1 VTDAAT
7 EAPPPPAKSE
17 RERII
22 DAFMV
27 LLGEASTETI
37 GLGQIAARADVS
49 LAGLRQHFGG
59 KLAILAAYMKEIDR
73 AVLGG
78 IASDMAAE
86 PPRERL
92 FDVLMRRLDVLAPNK
107 AAVRSL
113 RRSAAR
119 NPGLAVALNGLSARS
134 AQWMLT
140 AADIPATGPLGA
152 LRAQGLAVLFAGV
165 VGTWLN
171 DDDPGLAR
179 TMSALDR
186 ALSRGATFAGLL
198 DNLESIRQ
206 RLCRARPRRR
216 DPKDGTVAA

>member
-1 VTDAAT
+1 MTDAAT
-7 EAPPPPAKSE
+7 EPTPPPTKSE

-27 LLGEASTETI
+27 LLGEASMEEI
-37 GLGQIAARADVS
+37 GMGQIAARADVS
-49 LAGLRQHFGG
+49 LAELRQHFGG
-59 KLAILAAYMKEIDR
+59 KLAILAAYMKEVDR

-78 IASDMAAE
+78 IAADMAAE

-119 NPGLAVALNGLSARS
+119 NPGLTVALNGLSARS

-152 LRAQGLAVLFAGV
+152 LRAQGLAMLFATV

-198 DNLESIRQ
+198 DNLERIPQ

-216 DPKDGTVAA
+216 DAKDETVAA